1 METAEIKT
9 DKKVHAEAYEVVL
22 KSAKLASKRSL
33 RLLVIAVNRKSAKD
47 KILET
52 VSTINNQIPGAEW
65 RVVQIRKAKN
75 DFVLLKKNKLNNKIN
90 TLICIIGL
98 SVR

>member
-1 METAEIKT
+1 METVEIKT

-33 RLLVIAVNRKSAKD
+33 KLLVIAVNRKSAKD

-65 RVVQIRKAKN
+65 KVVQIRKAKN
-75 DFVLLKKNKLNNKIN
+75 DFVLFAKI
-90 TLICIIGL
+90 
-98 SVR
+98 S